1 MGRQEQDTRMDDR
14 IECCRSQGKAATNVS
29 KDAPQCVDDERNVEE
44 GGGDSARRISGRDDA
59 AESMERRIDPE
70 DSRKGNDEP

>member
-1 MGRQEQDTRMDDR
+1 MGRQEQDARMDDR
-14 IECCRSQGKAATNVS
+14 TECCRSQGKAAANVR

-44 GGGDSARRISGRDDA
+44 GGRDRARRISGPDDA

-70 DSRKGNDEP
+70 DGRKGNDEP